1 VQLGDM
7 AWRPSWA
14 LTSRTLPP
22 SMPSTSY
29 LESCQWLDE
38 DGPLGHRNVLSLL
51 TVLEVDA
58 GQALELVLGSHAAC
72 SAGEAGLLDV

>member
-1 VQLGDM
+1 MQLGDM

-29 LESCQWLDE
+29 LEVCQCLEKGRLDE
-38 DGPLGHRNVLSLL
+38 YGNLLGLL

-58 GQALELVLGSHAAC
+58 GQALELVFRRHAAC
-72 SAGEAGLLDV
+72 GAGEAGLLDV

>member
-1 VQLGDM
+1 
-7 AWRPSWA
+7 
-14 LTSRTLPP
+14 
-22 SMPSTSY
+22 MPSTSY

-51 TVLEVDA
+51 TVPEVDA